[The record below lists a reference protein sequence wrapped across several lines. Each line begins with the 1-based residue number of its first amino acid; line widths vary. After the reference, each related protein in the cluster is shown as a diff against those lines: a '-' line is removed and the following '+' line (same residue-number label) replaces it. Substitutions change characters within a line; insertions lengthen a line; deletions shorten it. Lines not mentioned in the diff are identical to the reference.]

1 MAMAGICGKCREGCL
16 LFFVVLVDEVR
27 RGRRPKG
34 DLNGTYLSAN

>member
-1 MAMAGICGKCREGCL
+1 MAMAGVCGKCREGCL

-34 DLNGTYLSAN
+34 DRFEWHLLKR

>member
-1 MAMAGICGKCREGCL
+1 MVSAGKGVCY
-16 LFFVVLVDEVR
+16 FFVVLVDEVR